1 MRRWVWLIK
10 IHLQSRGWNLCAP
23 QAVLQECEL
32 PERSVQVLGLVRV
45 TCRTSGLSC
54 SPFLNLGELWGLC
67 SRALCQYLSKQSL
80 QQHHK
85 GESHSQPTVLM
96 MLKGH

>member
-10 IHLQSRGWNLCAP
+10 IHLQSRGWNLCTP

-32 PERSVQVLGLVRV
+32 PERSVQGLGLVRV
-45 TCRTSGLSC
+45 RCRAFGLSC
-54 SPFLNLGELWGLC
+54 SPFPSLGGLWGLC
-67 SRALCQYLSKQSL
+67 SRAPCQYLSKQIL
-80 QQHHK
+80 QQHQQ
-85 GESHSQPTVLM
+85 GESHSQPAVLV